1 MQGKLKKNRKSAQVC
16 SGNKRALRDSSKQQ
30 LWLRAARAAV
40 SWQQEHEAVE
50 ALNTSGSIFCNGSI
64 FFCDPK
70 PVRAFTMCNNNNSNS
85 RTDFQLWSNS
95 QRQKAEIKHLRWAD
109 PGWTTGAH
117 KSCSVTS
124 QLDMGEK

>member
-64 FFCDPK
+64 FIVIPNLSELSLC
-70 PVRAFTMCNNNNSNS
+70 ATII
-85 RTDFQLWSNS
+85 TAT
-95 QRQKAEIKHLRWAD
+95 AEQIFSFGQIPRDRKL
-109 PGWTTGAH
+109 
-117 KSCSVTS
+117 K
-124 QLDMGEK
+124 